1 MDKNEP
7 TIESSLSKERS
18 ILHEVLPLDTPYV
31 VGIYVGD
38 LCNFKCSYCAQSM
51 SKDNP
56 EYQHLIKAFM
66 KYDDF
71 VAYANELTK
80 FPDKIKTLLFSSIGE
95 PTLNKDLPK
104 MIQYISNLDVANEI
118 KLITNGSTLNEKL
131 SKELIDAGLTQ
142 ILISIQGVT
151 TESYK
156 KVCQYDMDINKLVEN
171 IRFFYNYSKV
181 KKRRCHIHIKT
192 VDIALNSKQE
202 EERFYSLFGGI
213 CDSIHIDCVVPGF
226 IGVDYTDM
234 VSGNKVKDTSST
246 VEDVIVCPTPFYM
259 INIQPNGNIVPC
271 CISHQPIVFGNAKD
285 LSVIDAWK
293 SNKRKGFLKMQ
304 LMKKRYDHPVCKLC
318 ELPCY
323 SSSPEDI
330 LDEFADELLKK
341 FT

>member
-71 VAYANELTK
+71 VIYANELTK
-80 FPDKIKTLLFSSIGE
+80 FPGKIKTLLFTSIGE

-118 KLITNGSTLNEKL
+118 KLITNGSNLNEEL
-131 SKELIDAGLTQ
+131 SKSLIDAGLTQ
-142 ILISIQGVT
+142 IVISVQGIT

-156 KVCQYDMDINKLVEN
+156 EICQYDMDINKLVKN
-171 IRFFYNYSKV
+171 IRFFYDYSVSGGGK
-181 KKRRCHIHIKT
+181 CHIHIKT
-192 VDIALNSKQE
+192 VDVALKSKAD
-202 EERFYSLFGGI
+202 EERFYQLFGGI
-213 CDSIHIDCVVPGF
+213 CDSIHIDAIIPAF
-226 IGVDYTDM
+226 LGVDYTGM

-246 VEDVIVCPTPFYM
+246 MSDVVICPTPFYM

-271 CISHQPIVFGNAKD
+271 CISHQPIVYGNAKD
-285 LSVIDAWK
+285 LSVVDAWK
-293 SNKRKGFLKMQ
+293 SNKKKNFLRMQ
-304 LMKKRYDHPVCKLC
+304 LMKRRYDHPVCKRC
-318 ELPCY
+318 EQPCY
-323 SSSPEDI
+323 SSSSEDI